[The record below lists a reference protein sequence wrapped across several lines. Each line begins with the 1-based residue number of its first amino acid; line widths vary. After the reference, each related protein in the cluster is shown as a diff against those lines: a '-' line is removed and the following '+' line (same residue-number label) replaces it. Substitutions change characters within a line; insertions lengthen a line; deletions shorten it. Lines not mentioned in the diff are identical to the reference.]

1 MTLASPP
8 PPVPAMPWESTYP
21 SANAD
26 PAPAQG
32 SKTLRS
38 VRSVLKPKSSGKENR
53 TVVPK
58 KSKLGLLGGL
68 ASNKDEKKA
77 KDLSDVV
84 RRMGISSASVSV
96 NGGGFEIFVDPSYE
110 DEEIG
115 EILVVRKKKS
125 RAGLDG
131 VFGMDAVSK
140 TGKSG
145 TLGEITNG
153 SARMRSESRG
163 SVRGRTE
170 SAKYDKQDGGLLKP
184 KEDDKKW
191 WNLSIGR
198 SRKDSKDERKEETL
212 THILVDSV
220 PMRSQTP
227 DPFKPSSSEK
237 ESKAGRGRFNS
248 LDAGMLL
255 GLSSKATKYES
266 MAPPPPMAR
275 STSLP
280 LGHDALLAYSAKAS
294 TPTTPTLLVPP
305 TINGGKDNQGSIAL
319 RAMRSVRSFARIG
332 AWASGDGA
340 NEEVKKDG
348 TVKEKKSK
356 SKSKKDKEAKDKKD
370 SKKEKAKGDEEK
382 EVKTKESAV
391 RLSTSSFEAGALT
404 SSPAPPPR
412 SQSSLG
418 IYGHK
423 SSTRNDATH
432 SILGLGLPSSMRL
445 GGRGRQGSS
454 ASSLFNP
461 ASDKVEGGK
470 QFGATIIPPAF
481 STRLSVDSCAPAE
494 RRASINSTTS
504 SLRPISVTSSISGA
518 STADSRRVSDIR
530 WDDGV
535 LEREKEKVRRES
547 LESTMRRESMDSR
560 RASGESTRRSSL
572 DPKQKEEARRRT
584 ALGDVFPELASAP
597 GRDGRFKY
605 PILTIEEAT
614 NDGHSVD
621 DRSLHGYDRG
631 SSGDYDVDTLSTP
644 LKKARQRP
652 RSEQLLGGFGKSRSL
667 GPADVLGMGSSRPGA
682 LYEDD
687 DGKPLYFLLLA
698 SLTFSLGVLSV
709 LSAATNDLEKL
720 INVLDL
726 QATPCTPDLT
736 PLKPSLS
743 PYSSEPSSVVSN
755 RLLNASLVSMDRVSS
770 IASLRAFAAASAS
783 KMPSSFKKES
793 DTRTQSNKTKSN
805 SKSLSKSKQIK
816 ALCNASPTAKKSTG
830 RTMTPGPEPEPAP
843 VFQPLQLPRRKNQG
857 ARTVRPLAIRKL
869 SKESPIR
876 LKDAFCDDSGDENGQ
891 SDLFGTIRASK
902 DNKRSSTSRLAAALR
917 PEEVEHK
924 SPITKEA
931 RRMLGRS
938 LGGSD
943 VSAYQVEVDES
954 DPDSDVPEEL
964 RVILRKD
971 DRYTVNHDDMT
982 LDVTTDEWS
991 VEVPRSAPALVPDT
1005 VITAPSSA
1013 PASTTTYP
1021 AHQLTSVKH
1030 LSASCSSS
1038 SSDGHGNDLE
1048 NTKTSFDFTGEYAR
1062 LNQSG
1067 DRLSFVEQ
1075 LESAFKTPAK
1085 VDLDFNSDMFKIG
1098 FGIEDAP
1105 PVPDL
1110 PKSLRRI
1117 VEDESSVEDMPVL
1130 APRSSSTNI
1139 RKQPSR
1145 LEALKSSNSTLEVND
1160 SNLKSSTRSKSN
1172 SISSSRS
1179 RASDG
1184 ELNRSFRFGGFS
1196 SSQGSSSSPVE
1207 QAEAE
1212 GHLDSKIELTL
1223 SDIIPSPRHAREI
1236 SFHSSMLDDYED
1248 SGLKSMLSKEDELPV
1263 KELPPLPASI
1273 APQAMNNSDD
1283 VFSDSSRETK
1293 RISFVPLTRPSSNVS
1308 FAGMDSFDEVRRGFE
1323 FHDYRPAFYP
1333 AEATALPTGP
1343 SGGRYSHRKAQDS
1356 VWSIASV
1363 SSYGHVLRDGA
1374 ADPFDYGAVSMEG
1387 SMEGT
1392 DYTDSMSFEMSTNVD
1407 DTFSFIK
1414 NRPVGYGRRRVD
1426 SDASSFYFTHRRR
1439 ESNWSVSSIP
1449 GIPGMPPPPPIS
1461 MFTRGH
1467 HRKTSSV
1474 TSASSIALS
1483 YAMHGAMG
1491 GRAILARHRRE
1502 TSTDSMMEEDH
1513 SMHRRSFARPGLGDK
1528 MFETSANYLDAI
1540 AGSPSGSIDLNH
1552 LNSAD
1557 QTSNRD
1563 SEGSFDYYDSIL
1575 DNTQQEHAGRLIVSS
1590 YEQPSISVVED
1601 SLFDKSGVR
1610 SEVSGDCVFGDSN
1623 SNADR
1628 ARRLPNA
1635 QFRPLSLI
1643 SNQSVHDSMHEDD
1656 TMISMIG
1663 GGHVRRLSVGSQ
1675 IEASPCVRIEKR
1687 RPRQRHR
1694 ATARMVY
1701 QGTQLVRIDANG
1713 NEVRDSKAGGKLH
1726 NIVEKPSIASTSS
1739 MTFGDNRMGNA
1750 RRGLLERQSL
1760 EASCLVAKGEDNS
1773 LSCKWYSSIPRAVPV
1788 FTRPMPAGRQR
1799 SSTQSSCTTSS
1810 ESSSGID
1817 TPPLSPSD
1825 GSMSGGSMSSID
1837 LLDLGSMLVN
1847 TTNPVS
1853 SLAAARTR
1861 AIANGTGHRRRYSHA
1876 QRMSISRASHYE
1888 TIEEE
1893 SNASSS
1899 ECDTPNRSLA
1909 ASVTKKLDSSINEEP
1924 TAIYVVDSDSQSI
1937 ISVDQETSWD
1947 DERGIMAM
1955 RKFYTLKDEAH
1966 VTVEESRRQWEDT
1979 PFSVYAL
1986 QTFDPPRNPDGMK
1999 ALLEQ
2004 SVRTYIPLPAELRRM
2019 RSRKGSRPSPY
2030 PQTRT
2035 FKTSTTSI
2043 NSPPIIAMPS
2053 PASFKAKAT
2062 GAGTPLKQRS
2072 INTLGVSPAPAL
2084 PQFKLGN
2091 LKPMSPF
2098 TVRVNDSPLKE
2109 NKKKMSNG
2117 SGDGSFVRP
2126 RVPSA
2131 VRRSALGWTKRS
2143 NGPKNSMENK
2153 ENAGQGLA
2161 STPGDNLR
2169 INRPRPR
2176 GRTPGS
2182 QARPIRV

>member
-38 VRSVLKPKSSGKENR
+38 NR

-68 ASNKDEKKA
+68 AGNKDEKKA

-84 RRMGISSASVSV
+84 RRMGISSASLK
-96 NGGGFEIFVDPSYE
+96 GGFEIFVDPSYE

-115 EILVVRKKKS
+115 EILVVRRKKS

-131 VFGMDAVSK
+131 VFGMDAGVK

-163 SVRGRTE
+163 S
-170 SAKYDKQDGGLLKP
+170 QDGGLLKP

-198 SRKDSKDERKEETL
+198 SRKDSKDERKEET
-212 THILVDSV
+212 VQDSL

-255 GLSSKATKYES
+255 
-266 MAPPPPMAR
+266 
-275 STSLP
+275 
-280 LGHDALLAYSAKAS
+280 AS

-305 TINGGKDNQGSIAL
+305 TINGGLAPPVEEHMLGGKDNQGSIAL

-356 SKSKKDKEAKDKKD
+356 SKSKKDKEAVEGEGTIRKKSKKDKKE

-418 IYGHK
+418 IYGHNK
-423 SSTRNDATH
+423 KH

-445 GGRGRQGSS
+445 G
-454 ASSLFNP
+454 

-470 QFGATIIPPAF
+470 QFGATIIPPAS

-518 STADSRRVSDIR
+518 STADSRRVSESSTGSIR

-597 GRDGRFKY
+597 GSRRTSGVSEEGAASKRSSRSSTSRDGRFKY

-614 NDGHSVD
+614 NDGHSIRAATSLGFAPVD
-621 DRSLHGYDRG
+621 TS
-631 SSGDYDVDTLSTP
+631 VDTLSTP

-667 GPADVLGMGSSRPGA
+667 GPADVM
-682 LYEDD
+682 
-687 DGKPLYFLLLA
+687 
-698 SLTFSLGVLSV
+698 GVLSV

-743 PYSSEPSSVVSN
+743 PYASEPSSVVSN
-755 RLLNASLVSMDRVSS
+755 RLLNASLVSMDRMSS

-830 RTMTPGPEPEPAP
+830 VNSHKHKRTMTPGPEPEPAP

-857 ARTVRPLAIRKL
+857 ARTFFHCLFLPY
-869 SKESPIR
+869 SPGAEGTKSSQCPTFGHPQA
-876 LKDAFCDDSGDENGQ
+876 LEGDAFCDDSGDENGQ

-902 DNKRSSTSRLAAALR
+902 DNKRSSTSRLAAAFR

-971 DRYTVNHDDMT
+971 DRAVKAYGTGRN
-982 LDVTTDEWS
+982 
-991 VEVPRSAPALVPDT
+991 APSIQRLPVFRAQLVPDT

-1013 PASTTTYP
+1013 PASTLTYP

-1117 VEDESSVEDMPVL
+1117 VEDESSVEESMEGSMEGSLEESVEDSMEAFKL
-1130 APRSSSTNI
+1130 RIGSRQATTNNTFL
-1139 RKQPSR
+1139 S
-1145 LEALKSSNSTLEVND
+1145 
-1160 SNLKSSTRSKSN
+1160 SN

-1207 QAEAE
+1207 KVEVDGQF
-1212 GHLDSKIELTL
+1212 DSKIELTL

-1374 ADPFDYGAVSMEG
+1374 ADPFDYGMAPPVISMEG

-1414 NRPVGYGRRRVD
+1414 NRPAGHGRRRVD

-1502 TSTDSMMEEDH
+1502 TSMDSMMEEDH

-1552 LNSAD
+1552 LNGAD

-1575 DNTQQEHAGRLIVSS
+1575 DNTQQEHAGRVIVSS

-1610 SEVSGDCVFGDSN
+1610 SEVSSDCVFGDSN

-1643 SNQSVHDSMHEDD
+1643 SNQSAHDSMHEDD

-1760 EASCLVAKGEDNS
+1760 EASCLVAEGEDNS
-1773 LSCKWYSSIPRAVPV
+1773 LSYEAVPV

-2117 SGDGSFVRP
+2117 STDGSFVRP

-2143 NGPKNSMENK
+2143 NGPKSSMENK

>member
-1 MTLASPP
+1 M
-8 PPVPAMPWESTYP
+8 
-21 SANAD
+21 
-26 PAPAQG
+26 
-32 SKTLRS
+32 
-38 VRSVLKPKSSGKENR
+38 
-53 TVVPK
+53 
-58 KSKLGLLGGL
+58 
-68 ASNKDEKKA
+68 
-77 KDLSDVV
+77 
-84 RRMGISSASVSV
+84 
-96 NGGGFEIFVDPSYE
+96 
-110 DEEIG
+110 
-115 EILVVRKKKS
+115 
-125 RAGLDG
+125 
-131 VFGMDAVSK
+131 
-140 TGKSG
+140 
-145 TLGEITNG
+145 
-153 SARMRSESRG
+153 
-163 SVRGRTE
+163 
-170 SAKYDKQDGGLLKP
+170 
-184 KEDDKKW
+184 
-191 WNLSIGR
+191 
-198 SRKDSKDERKEETL
+198 
-212 THILVDSV
+212 
-220 PMRSQTP
+220 
-227 DPFKPSSSEK
+227 
-237 ESKAGRGRFNS
+237 
-248 LDAGMLL
+248 
-255 GLSSKATKYES
+255 
-266 MAPPPPMAR
+266 
-275 STSLP
+275 
-280 LGHDALLAYSAKAS
+280 
-294 TPTTPTLLVPP
+294 
-305 TINGGKDNQGSIAL
+305 
-319 RAMRSVRSFARIG
+319 
-332 AWASGDGA
+332 
-340 NEEVKKDG
+340 
-348 TVKEKKSK
+348 
-356 SKSKKDKEAKDKKD
+356 
-370 SKKEKAKGDEEK
+370 
-382 EVKTKESAV
+382 
-391 RLSTSSFEAGALT
+391 
-404 SSPAPPPR
+404 
-412 SQSSLG
+412 
-418 IYGHK
+418 
-423 SSTRNDATH
+423 RNDATVNSAFLSASNAYSEFDASTKQDKYASVGYGYDKNAAIGFDANTSNLTIGKSKRKKAKKEKSDEAKSSDEAADNKDTISKKH

-445 GGRGRQGSS
+445 GE
-454 ASSLFNP
+454 
-461 ASDKVEGGK
+461 KVEGGK
-470 QFGATIIPPAF
+470 QFGATILPPVS
-481 STRLSVDSCAPAE
+481 STCLSVDSCAPVE
-494 RRASINSTTS
+494 HRASINSTAS

-518 STADSRRVSDIR
+518 LTADSRWVSDSSSLGVGSILAGRQHRASTQSKESTGAGSIR
-530 WDDGV
+530 WDHGI
-535 LEREKEKVRRES
+535 LEREKEKV
-547 LESTMRRESMDSR
+547 
-560 RASGESTRRSSL
+560 SGESTRRSSL
-572 DPKQKEEARRRT
+572 DPKQKEEARRM
-584 ALGDVFPELASAP
+584 ALGDVFPELASSP
-597 GRDGRFKY
+597 GSRRTSGASGDGAASKRSSRSSTRRDGRFKY

-614 NDGHSVD
+614 NDSHSVD
-621 DRSLHGYDRG
+621 DRSPHGYHRG
-631 SSGDYDVDTLSTP
+631 SSGNYDVDTVSTP

-652 RSEQLLGGFGKSRSL
+652 RSEQLLVGFWKSRSL

-687 DGKPLYFLLLA
+687 D
-698 SLTFSLGVLSV
+698 V

-743 PYSSEPSSVVSN
+743 PYASEPSSVVSN
-755 RLLNASLVSMDRVSS
+755 RLLNAPLVSMDRMSS

-805 SKSLSKSKQIK
+805 SKSLSKLKQIK
-816 ALCNASPTAKKSTG
+816 ALCNASPTVKKSTSVNSAFSLG
-830 RTMTPGPEPEPAP
+830 STNAANTATIRASGGVKAIVARLNEQSSQSQLSSLFNHISQRETSRAASSRVKVEEGSLEVNEDDIVAEVMKAAESKVKRDEEEKRKVDKKKAEEAERQRGLKKRARRVAAP
-843 VFQPLQLPRRKNQG
+843 PSPPV
-857 ARTVRPLAIRKL
+857 A
-869 SKESPIR
+869 SKEESGCFPGAEGTKPSQCLTFGHPQALEGVPIR
-876 LKDAFCDDSGDENGQ
+876 LKEAFCDDSGDENGQ
-891 SDLFGTIRASK
+891 SDLSK
-902 DNKRSSTSRLAAALR
+902 
-917 PEEVEHK
+917 EVEYK

-931 RRMLGRS
+931 RRILGRS

-971 DRYTVNHDDMT
+971 NRAVKAYGTGHNARVSEQDDDVFSDEDDFNHDGEGYTINHDNIT
-982 LDVTTDEWS
+982 LDVTTDKWS
-991 VEVPRSAPALVPDT
+991 VEVPRSAPAVFTQQPIFSASHLGVLPTGSPLGSSVGLGNSVGLSSSMASVATVRQASTQRLPVFRAQLVPNT
-1005 VITAPSSA
+1005 VITAPSLA

-1021 AHQLTSVKH
+1021 VHQLTS
-1030 LSASCSSS
+1030 
-1038 SSDGHGNDLE
+1038 
-1048 NTKTSFDFTGEYAR
+1048 AR

-1075 LESAFKTPAK
+1075 LESAFKTPSK

-1105 PVPDL
+1105 LVPDL
-1110 PKSLRRI
+1110 PKSLQRI
-1117 VEDESSVEDMPVL
+1117 VEDERSVKESMKGSVEGSLEESMEESMEAFKLRIASRQATTNNAFLSVGNSSANVSQAHTSGFLADDDYSEEPQADLSISELMEATISPGRPHVL
-1130 APRSSSTNI
+1130 QLPI
-1139 RKQPSR
+1139 K
-1145 LEALKSSNSTLEVND
+1145 VND
-1160 SNLKSSTRSKSN
+1160 SNLKRSTWNKSN
-1172 SISSSRS
+1172 SISSLRS
-1179 RASDG
+1179 WASDG
-1184 ELNRSFRFGGFS
+1184 ELNHSFRFGGLS

-1207 QAEAE
+1207 KVEVDGQF
-1212 GHLDSKIELTL
+1212 DSKIELTL

-1273 APQAMNNSDD
+1273 APQAMNNSGD

-1374 ADPFDYGAVSMEG
+1374 ADPFDYGMAPPVPALPEHLRQHNRMISEVVSMEG

-1414 NRPVGYGRRRVD
+1414 NRPAGHGRRRVD

-1502 TSTDSMMEEDH
+1502 TSMDSMMEEDH

-1540 AGSPSGSIDLNH
+1540 AGSPSGSID
-1552 LNSAD
+1552 
-1557 QTSNRD
+1557 
-1563 SEGSFDYYDSIL
+1563 
-1575 DNTQQEHAGRLIVSS
+1575 TQQEHAGRVIVSS

-1610 SEVSGDCVFGDSN
+1610 SEVSSDCVFGDSN

-1643 SNQSVHDSMHEDD
+1643 SNQSAHDSMHEDD

-1701 QGTQLVRIDANG
+1701 QGTQLVRIDANR

-1760 EASCLVAKGEDNS
+1760 EASCLVAEGEDNS
-1773 LSCKWYSSIPRAVPV
+1773 LSYEAVPV

-1817 TPPLSPSD
+1817 TPPLSPSN
-1825 GSMSGGSMSSID
+1825 GLMSGGSISSID
-1837 LLDLGSMLVN
+1837 PLDPGSMLVD

-1853 SLAAARTR
+1853 ILAAARTS
-1861 AIANGTGHRRRYSHA
+1861 AIADGTGHHPQYSHP
-1876 QRMSISRASHYE
+1876 QRMSISCTSHYE
-1888 TIEEE
+1888 MIEEE
-1893 SNASSS
+1893 SNVSSS
-1899 ECDTPNRSLA
+1899 ESDTPNRSLT
-1909 ASVTKKLDSSINEEP
+1909 ASVTRKLDSSIKEEP
-1924 TAIYVVDSDSQSI
+1924 MTIYVVNSHLQRI
-1937 ISVDQETSWD
+1937 ISVD
-1947 DERGIMAM
+1947 
-1955 RKFYTLKDEAH
+1955 
-1966 VTVEESRRQWEDT
+1966 
-1979 PFSVYAL
+1979 
-1986 QTFDPPRNPDGMK
+1986 
-1999 ALLEQ
+1999 
-2004 SVRTYIPLPAELRRM
+2004 
-2019 RSRKGSRPSPY
+2019 
-2030 PQTRT
+2030 
-2035 FKTSTTSI
+2035 
-2043 NSPPIIAMPS
+2043 
-2053 PASFKAKAT
+2053 
-2062 GAGTPLKQRS
+2062 
-2072 INTLGVSPAPAL
+2072 
-2084 PQFKLGN
+2084 
-2091 LKPMSPF
+2091 
-2098 TVRVNDSPLKE
+2098 
-2109 NKKKMSNG
+2109 
-2117 SGDGSFVRP
+2117 
-2126 RVPSA
+2126 
-2131 VRRSALGWTKRS
+2131 
-2143 NGPKNSMENK
+2143 
-2153 ENAGQGLA
+2153 
-2161 STPGDNLR
+2161 
-2169 INRPRPR
+2169 
-2176 GRTPGS
+2176 
-2182 QARPIRV
+2182 